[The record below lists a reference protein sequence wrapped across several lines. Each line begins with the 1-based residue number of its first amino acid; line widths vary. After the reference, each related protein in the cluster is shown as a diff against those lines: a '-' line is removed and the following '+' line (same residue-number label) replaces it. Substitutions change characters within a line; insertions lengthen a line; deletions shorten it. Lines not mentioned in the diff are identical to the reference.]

1 VTRSAAGLSPG
12 GSELP
17 TSVNPGPDGSGLP
30 SASIVIPT
38 RSRPELLKCCLDGVA
53 RQDVK
58 PLEVLV
64 VDNTQ
69 GEEATRQIALA
80 GGARYVVEPTPGLSC
95 ARNRGARESAGEIVA
110 FLDDDAVPE
119 RNWLAALLPEF
130 LDPLVGAVAGR
141 ILASKPGPVSDR
153 SAANAVTFGGSQRL
167 VFDRGLRDWVERA
180 NFGGVGE
187 GPNLAIRRSV
197 FGTWPGFDER
207 LGRGTRF
214 GVIGMEE
221 HYAFFSLI
229 DQGHRVVY
237 TPAAQVRHRF
247 PQTEA
252 ELRARHLRQLTAASF
267 HLTLLLVEEPRYR
280 RRAARYALE
289 ALRATS
295 RTWRR
300 EMGIPV
306 SAIPSWER
314 VPAQFAGVALYMFF
328 RLSCPKR
335 VRARM
340 RARSRS

>member
-1 VTRSAAGLSPG
+1 MEG
-12 GSELP
+12 
-17 TSVNPGPDGSGLP
+17 
-30 SASIVIPT
+30 
-38 RSRPELLKCCLDGVA
+38 CLDGVA

-69 GEEATRQIALA
+69 GEEATRRVALA
-80 GGARYVVEPTPGLSC
+80 GGARYVVEPTAGLSC

-119 RNWLAALLPEF
+119 RNWLAALLLEF

-141 ILASKPGPVSDR
+141 ILAFQPGPAFDR
-153 SAANAVTFGGSQRL
+153 SAADPVTFGGPQRV
-167 VFDRGLRDWVERA
+167 VFDRDLPDWVERA

-237 TPAAQVRHRF
+237 TPNARVRHPF

-267 HLTLLLVEEPRYR
+267 HCTLLLVEERAYR
-280 RRAARYALE
+280 RRVARYALE
-289 ALRATS
+289 KLSRTP
-295 RTWRR
+295 RTWRTR
-300 EMGIPV
+300 MGTPT
-306 SAIPSWER
+306 SAIPRWREVS
-314 VPAQFAGVALYMFF
+314 AQLFGVALYPIF
-328 RLSCPKR
+328 RLGADVRRLMSHRDLR
-335 VRARM
+335 V
-340 RARSRS
+340 